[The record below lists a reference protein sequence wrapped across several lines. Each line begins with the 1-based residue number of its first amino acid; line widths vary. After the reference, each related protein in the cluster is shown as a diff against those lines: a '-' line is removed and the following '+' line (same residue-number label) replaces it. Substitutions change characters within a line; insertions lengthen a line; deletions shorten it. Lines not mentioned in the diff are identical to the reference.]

1 MVENE
6 QHKKQLMGVFFF
18 FARKKGRK
26 ALADI
31 AAAATKT
38 IIKTYTRFLTWTTN
52 KTHTHTHTHTPTT
65 QKDTYTHTHKKIIGD
80 DI

>member
-6 QHKKQLMGVFFF
+6 QHKKQLMGVFF

-31 AAAATKT
+31 AAAAAATKT
-38 IIKTYTRFLTWTTN
+38 IIKTHTRFLTWTTY
-52 KTHTHTHTHTPTT
+52 T
-65 QKDTYTHTHKKIIGD
+65 QEDNRR
-80 DI
+80 